1 MVCGRSVPLQTLGF
15 GLWRSACSLCGG
27 LEVNMSTV
35 PEGITSADVIVWSE
49 GSTFA
54 QQIAA
59 GRHRF
64 TGDEPES
71 VGGSDTGPSP
81 YDFLLAALGSCTS
94 MTVGMYARKKNWPLE
109 RVTVW
114 LRHSKIYAVD
124 CSECE
129 MTEGILD
136 RIERDVRFDG
146 PLTAE
151 QRSRLL
157 EIANKCP
164 VHRTL
169 TSEINILTKLL

>member
-1 MVCGRSVPLQTLGF
+1 MN
-15 GLWRSACSLCGG
+15 A
-27 LEVNMSTV
+27 V
-35 PEGITSADVIVWSE
+35 PEGFITADVIVWGE
-49 GSTFA
+49 GGTFA

-59 GRHRF
+59 GPHRL

-71 VGGSDTGPSP
+71 AGGSDTGPSP

-94 MTVGMYARKKNWPLE
+94 MTVGMYARNKNWPLE

-114 LRHSKIYAVD
+114 LRHSKIYAAD
-124 CSECE
+124 CLECE
-129 MTEGILD
+129 TREGMLD
-136 RIERDVRFDG
+136 RIERDMRFEG
-146 PLTAE
+146 PLSAE

-169 TSEINILTKLL
+169 TSEINIRTRLL

>member
-1 MVCGRSVPLQTLGF
+1 M
-15 GLWRSACSLCGG
+15 SA
-27 LEVNMSTV
+27 V
-35 PEGITSADVIVWSE
+35 PEGMTSADVIVWSE
-49 GSTFA
+49 GGTFA

-59 GRHRF
+59 GRHQL
-64 TGDEPES
+64 TGDEPEG
-71 VGGSDTGPSP
+71 VGGTDTGPSP

-114 LRHSKIYAVD
+114 LRHSKIYAAD

-129 MTEGILD
+129 TREGMLD
-136 RIERDVRFDG
+136 RIERDVRFEG

-169 TSEINILTKLL
+169 TSETNILTTLL

>member
-1 MVCGRSVPLQTLGF
+1 MI
-15 GLWRSACSLCGG
+15 A
-27 LEVNMSTV
+27 V
-35 PEGITSADVIVWSE
+35 PEGITSADVIVWGE
-49 GSTFA
+49 GGGFA

-59 GRHRF
+59 GRHLL
-64 TGDEPES
+64 TGDEPKS

-94 MTVGMYARKKNWPLE
+94 MTVGMYARQKKWPLK
-109 RVTVW
+109 RVTVR
-114 LRHSKIYAVD
+114 LRHSKIYAAD

-129 MTEGILD
+129 TREGMLD
-136 RIERDVRFDG
+136 GIERDVRLEG

-169 TSEINILTKLL
+169 TSEINIRTRLL

>member
-1 MVCGRSVPLQTLGF
+1 M
-15 GLWRSACSLCGG
+15 
-27 LEVNMSTV
+27 NMSAV
-35 PEGITSADVIVWSE
+35 PEGITSADVIVWGE

-59 GRHRF
+59 GRHRL

-109 RVTVW
+109 RVTIW
-114 LRHSKIYAVD
+114 LRHSKIYAAD

-129 MTEGILD
+129 TREGMLD
-136 RIERDVRFDG
+136 RIERDVRFEG
-146 PLTAE
+146 PLSAE

-157 EIANKCP
+157 EIADKCP

-169 TSEINILTKLL
+169 TSEINIRTRLL

>member
-1 MVCGRSVPLQTLGF
+1 M
-15 GLWRSACSLCGG
+15 SA
-27 LEVNMSTV
+27 V
-35 PEGITSADVIVWSE
+35 PEGITLADVIVWGEASA
-49 GSTFA
+49 FA

-59 GRHRF
+59 GPHRL

-71 VGGSDTGPSP
+71 FGGSDTGPSP

-94 MTVGMYARKKNWPLE
+94 MTVGMYARKRNWPLE

-114 LRHSKIYAVD
+114 LRHSKIYAAD

-129 MTEGILD
+129 TREGMLD

-146 PLTAE
+146 PLSAE
-151 QRSRLL
+151 QHSRLL

-169 TSEINILTKLL
+169 TSEIKIRTRLL

>member
-1 MVCGRSVPLQTLGF
+1 M
-15 GLWRSACSLCGG
+15 SA
-27 LEVNMSTV
+27 V
-35 PEGITSADVIVWSE
+35 PEGITSADVIVWGE

-59 GRHRF
+59 GRHRL

-71 VGGSDTGPSP
+71 VGGNDTGLSP

-114 LRHSKIYAVD
+114 LRHSKIYAAD

-129 MTEGILD
+129 MKEGVLD
-136 RIERDVRFDG
+136 RIERDVQFDG
-146 PLTAE
+146 PLTAD

-157 EIANKCP
+157 EIANECP

-169 TSEINILTKLL
+169 TSEINIRTKLL

>member
-1 MVCGRSVPLQTLGF
+1 M
-15 GLWRSACSLCGG
+15 SAVSDRN
-27 LEVNMSTV
+27 E
-35 PEGITSADVIVWSE
+35 SADVVVWSE
-49 GSTFA
+49 GNGFA

-59 GRHRF
+59 GPHRLRS
-64 TGDEPES
+64 DEPES
-71 VGGSDTGPSP
+71 VGGTGTGPSP

-94 MTVGMYARKKNWPLE
+94 MTVGMYARKKKWPLE

-114 LRHSKIYAVD
+114 LRHSRIYAVD
-124 CSECE
+124 CTECE
-129 MTEGILD
+129 TKEGMLD

-146 PLTAE
+146 PLTTE

-169 TSEINILTKLL
+169 TSEINIRTRIV

>member
-1 MVCGRSVPLQTLGF
+1 MN
-15 GLWRSACSLCGG
+15 A
-27 LEVNMSTV
+27 V
-35 PEGITSADVIVWSE
+35 PEGITTADVIVWGE
-49 GSTFA
+49 GSMFA

-59 GRHRF
+59 GPHRL
-64 TGDEPES
+64 TADEPES

-81 YDFLLAALGSCTS
+81 YDVLLAALGSCTS

-114 LRHSKIYAVD
+114 LRHSKIYAAD

-129 MTEGILD
+129 TREGMLD
-136 RIERDVRFDG
+136 RIELDVRFDG

>member
-1 MVCGRSVPLQTLGF
+1 
-15 GLWRSACSLCGG
+15 
-27 LEVNMSTV
+27 VNVNAV
-35 PEGITSADVIVWSE
+35 PEGITRADVIVWGE

-59 GRHRF
+59 GPHRLI
-64 TGDEPES
+64 GDEPES

-114 LRHSKIYAVD
+114 LRHSKIYAAE

-129 MTEGILD
+129 TREGMLD
-136 RIERDVRFDG
+136 RIERDVRFEG
-146 PLTAE
+146 PLSAE

-169 TSEINILTKLL
+169 TSEINIRTRLL